1 MSHILL
7 LPFGTSGSVF
17 PFIWLGRN
25 LVERGHRVTMVAS
38 TIYHNSATAAG
49 ILFFPAEPDE
59 LLAMLTDPGLW
70 SEGACM
76 KVAFTY
82 GVRAIGGSAVT
93 IVDRAL
99 TAQAGVQGIQ
109 GSSGTA
115 GTAGGNGI
123 IANAN

>member
-70 SEGACM
+70 SERACK

-82 GVRAIGGSAVT
+82 GGRAIGPCV
-93 IVDRAL
+93 
-99 TAQAGVQGIQ
+99 AGIDQVIREPSISRGDDERR
-109 GSSGTA
+109 
-115 GTAGGNGI
+115 
-123 IANAN
+123 